1 MNLEPSHFSKK
12 GEVYLEFI
20 IGVDIGGT
28 KTAIGV
34 VDVYGEIITKSTL
47 LTNQTLTPE
56 QMIDNICNEI
66 DKLLLQAELSIKDNK
81 GIGIGAPGPLNS
93 KKGEII
99 CPPNLSNWKD
109 VKIVEQIREYFHC
122 PVFLENDANAA
133 ALGEKWVGAAKENN
147 NFIYLTISTGIGA
160 GIYINGEL
168 FVGCSGN
175 AGDVGHIVVDPAYG
189 TCNCGQ
195 KGCFEYVA
203 SGTAI
208 ARIGS
213 EKIGRDLSTK
223 EVFELYSSG
232 NEKVVPFIEDVF
244 RNIGVGCVTL
254 INIFDPEKIIIGGG
268 VAKVGEP
275 LFGNVRDYVRQFAL
289 NTAGKTANIVP
300 SKLGQD
306 SGLIGAA
313 ALVIKY
319 QQKN

>member
-1 MNLEPSHFSKK
+1 M
-12 GEVYLEFI
+12 EFV
-20 IGVDIGGT
+20 IGIDIGGT

-34 VDVYGEIITKSTL
+34 VDVYGEIIAKSTL
-47 LTNQTLTPE
+47 LTNQMLTPE

-66 DKLLLQAELSIKDNK
+66 DKLLLQTNVSLKNIK

-99 CPPNLSNWKD
+99 CPPNLPNWKN
-109 VKIVEQIREYFHC
+109 VKIVEQVRDYFQC
-122 PVFLENDANAA
+122 PVFLENDANSA
-133 ALGEKWVGAAKENN
+133 ALGEKWVGAAIENN

-160 GIYINGEL
+160 GVYINGEL
-168 FVGCSGN
+168 LVGSSGN
-175 AGDVGHIVVDPAYG
+175 AGDVGHIVVDPTYG
-189 TCNCGQ
+189 ICKCGQ

-208 ARIGS
+208 ARLGS
-213 EKIGRDLSTK
+213 EKIGKDLSTK
-223 EVFELYSSG
+223 EVFELYNNG

-254 INIFDPEKIIIGGG
+254 INTFDPEKIIIGGG

-275 LFGNVRDYVRQFAL
+275 LFSNVRAYVKKFAL
-289 NTAGKTANIVP
+289 NTTGRATDIVP

>member
-1 MNLEPSHFSKK
+1 M
-12 GEVYLEFI
+12 EFV

-34 VDVYGEIITKSTL
+34 VNIYGEIIAKSTI
-47 LTNQTLTPE
+47 LTNQMLTPE

-66 DKLLLQAELSIKDNK
+66 DKLLLQTKVPLKNIK

-99 CPPNLSNWKD
+99 CPPNLPNWKD
-109 VKIVEQIREYFHC
+109 VKIVEQIRDYFQC
-122 PVFLENDANAA
+122 PVFLENDANSA
-133 ALGEKWVGAAKENN
+133 ALGEKWVGAAIENN

-160 GIYINGEL
+160 GVYINGEL
-168 FVGCSGN
+168 LVGSSGN
-175 AGDVGHIVVDPAYG
+175 AGDVGHIVVDPTYG
-189 TCNCGQ
+189 ICKCGQ

-208 ARIGS
+208 ARLGS
-213 EKIGRDLSTK
+213 EKIGKDLSTK
-223 EVFELYSSG
+223 EVFELYNNG

-254 INIFDPEKIIIGGG
+254 INTFDPEKIIIGGG

-275 LFGNVRDYVRQFAL
+275 LFSNVRAYVKKFAL
-289 NTAGKTANIVP
+289 NTTGRATDIVP